1 MVSSIYMNVHLQSGR
16 RHVRMCEAVILG
28 FPRQE
33 VEEVDTEASW
43 HQHLPVET
51 VPVGAQMKRDLKAQ

>member
-1 MVSSIYMNVHLQSGR
+1 
-16 RHVRMCEAVILG
+16 MCEAVILG